1 LFILSLHQLF
11 RRKSINGILEHSE
24 KESLQGS
31 GLRRNLRLVDLT
43 AFGIAAIIGA
53 GIFSTIGNAAFFG
66 GPAVTFLFVFTAVA
80 CGFSALCYAEFASA
94 IPISGSAYTYA
105 YVSFGELLAWIMGWV
120 LILEYAVGNIA
131 VAISW
136 SEYFTGFLSG
146 FSIIIPD
153 YLSIDY
159 LTAVKSHS
167 TAANMITDGIP
178 LTSLPEYLQKG
189 FNAVETAPTIFHVP
203 VICNIPAFCIVVLIT
218 ALVYIGIQESKTAS
232 NIMVILK
239 IAILILV
246 ISVGAFYVNPEN
258 WSPFAPNGFSGM
270 FMGVGAVFFAYIGFD
285 AISTTAEECKNPQR
299 DLPKSMILAL
309 VITSLL
315 YVLVALV
322 LTGII
327 HYSELAV
334 GDPLAFAFEK
344 LGLTKFSGII
354 AFGAV
359 IAMTGVLLVFQM
371 GQPRIWMSM
380 SRDGLLPKKFA
391 KIHPRFRT
399 PSFSTIIAGFL
410 VGIPALFMNLTE
422 VTDLTSIGA
431 LFAFALVCG
440 GVVVIQQQKRKPG
453 NTFPKSRFNIPYF
466 SSRYILIVIWIL
478 AVSSLFA
485 FTQNTE
491 LPSLLFYFPNMLFI
505 LVALVVSVLAVTFR
519 WSVIPVM
526 GLIINLYL
534 MSRLDAPTWERFL
547 LWLAIG
553 LVLYFVY
560 GYRKSRLK
568 NNQGT

>member
-1 LFILSLHQLF
+1 MSFYQFF
-11 RRKSINGILEHSE
+11 RRKSINSILDSTESE
-24 KESLQGS
+24 ALHGPTLK
-31 GLRRNLRLVDLT
+31 RNLRLIDLT

-80 CGFSALCYAEFASA
+80 CGFSALCYAEFAST

-146 FSIIIPD
+146 FGIIIPD

-159 LTAVKSHS
+159 LTAMKSH
-167 TAANMITDGIP
+167 TAATQMMADEAQ
-178 LTSLPEYLQKG
+178 LTTLPGYIQKG
-189 FNAVETAPTIFHVP
+189 FSAIEHAPVVLNFQL
-203 VICNIPAFCIVVLIT
+203 ICNIPAFCIVFLIT
-218 ALVYIGIQESKTAS
+218 ALVFVGIQESKTAS

-246 ISVGAFYVNPEN
+246 IAVGAFYVNPEN
-258 WSPFAPNGFSGM
+258 WSPFAPNGLSGM

-299 DLPKSMILAL
+299 DLPRSMILAL
-309 VITSLL
+309 VITSIL
-315 YVLVALV
+315 YVLVAIV

-344 LGLTKFSGII
+344 LGLTNFSGII

-359 IAMTGVLLVFQM
+359 VAMTGVLLVFQM

-380 SRDGLLPKKFA
+380 SRDGLLPRKFS
-391 KIHPRFRT
+391 KIHPRYRT
-399 PSFSTIIAGFL
+399 PSFSTIVAGFL

-431 LFAFALVCG
+431 LFAFSLVCG
-440 GVVVIQQQKRKPG
+440 GVVVIQKQKKKKE
-453 NTFPKSRFNIPYF
+453 NFFPASRFSIPYI
-466 SSRYILIVIWIL
+466 SSRYVLMVLWIIALAIFFVFTEKPEIAPLLLYPPNMFFLITVLIVT
-478 AVSSLFA
+478 LF
-485 FTQNTE
+485 
-491 LPSLLFYFPNMLFI
+491 
-505 LVALVVSVLAVTFR
+505 
-519 WSVIPVM
+519 SVILKWSAIPVI

-534 MSRLDAPTWERFL
+534 MSRLDASTWQRFFI
-547 LWLAIG
+547 WLAVG
-553 LVLYFVY
+553 LLVYFIY
-560 GYRKSRLK
+560 GFRRSKLKKS
-568 NNQGT
+568 